1 MNVHSRARLTPL
13 RRVELVE
20 LVERSD
26 RPRREVAKGLGVSPR
41 TVSKWLGRYRSEGRA
56 GLVDRSSRPRRS
68 PGATRADVVEAILAL
83 RQQRLTVAMIA
94 RRLSRARS
102 TVAAV
107 LQRHGLSRLPPLSPP
122 PPVIRY
128 EYKTPGD
135 LLHIDTKKLGRI
147 ERIGHRITGDK
158 RSQKHGAGWEHVHVC
173 VDDATRLAY
182 MEVLPSDGK
191 EAASEFLQ
199 RASSWYERFGVTVK
213 RVMTDNGPG
222 YNSRLF
228 AQACVATGARH
239 IRTKPYT
246 PRTNGKA
253 ERLVQTLLREWAYA
267 RPYASSADRTA
278 TLRGWLNH
286 YNRRRPHTSLGG
298 RPPLSRLRTAMN
310 NVPGLHS

>member
-20 LVERSD
+20 LVELSAWSVSQASR
-26 RPRREVAKGLGVSPR
+26 ALGVSAQTGR
-41 TVSKWLGRYRSEGRA
+41 KWLDRYRDEGRA

-68 PGATRADVVEAILAL
+68 LAATPSEAVDAVLAL
-83 RQQRLTVAMIA
+83 RAQRFTVAAIA
-94 RRLSRARS
+94 RRTSRARS

-107 LQRHGLSRLPPLSPP
+107 LRRHGLSRLPPLTPP

-128 EYKTPGD
+128 EYSEPGG
-135 LLHIDTKKLGRI
+135 LIHIDTKKLGRI

-158 RSQKHGAGWEHVHVC
+158 RGQIHGAGWEHVHVC
-173 VDDATRLAY
+173 VDDATRVAY

-191 EAASEFLQ
+191 EATSAFLE
-199 RASSWYERFGVTVK
+199 RAKNWYGRFGVSVK

-222 YNSRLF
+222 YKSLLF
-228 AQACVATGARH
+228 ARTCEAAGAKH
-239 IRTKPYT
+239 IRTRPYT

-278 TLRGWLNH
+278 ALHGWLNH
-286 YNRRRPHTSLGG
+286 YNRRRPHTSLAG
-298 RPPLSRLRTAMN
+298 RPPLSRLRSAVN
-310 NVPGLHS
+310 NVSRLHS